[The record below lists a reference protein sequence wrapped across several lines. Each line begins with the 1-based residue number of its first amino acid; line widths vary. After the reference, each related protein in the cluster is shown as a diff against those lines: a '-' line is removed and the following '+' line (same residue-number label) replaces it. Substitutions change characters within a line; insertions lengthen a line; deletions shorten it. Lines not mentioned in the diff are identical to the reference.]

1 MGVKRRL
8 GEKPVEDTAETGKM
22 THRDGCLR
30 LVDIFRTEYGSVSL
44 QLFSRGRLL
53 FFILNTELY
62 PEHPGVKYVLYSY
75 YSPVSALQH
84 AIPRHRRHRLGPVDL
99 IIWESTPAG
108 IKLPQT
114 EG

>member
-1 MGVKRRL
+1 M
-8 GEKPVEDTAETGKM
+8 EDTAETGKM

-75 YSPVSALQH
+75 YSPVSALWRQT
-84 AIPRHRRHRLGPVDL
+84 ALRKRRTGPVDL
-99 IIWESTPAG
+99 IFWESTPAG
-108 IKLPQT
+108 IKLPKT